1 MSVLSKRVTKTTDVL
16 APDEYDGRL
25 GKLNAIIVGDDALGH
40 LTIRYLSLVLLLV
53 ATVVGCMTFTQSG
66 FFGSSDVSLRPDMLS
81 GIFGIL
87 LIAPLYLRRII
98 TWSPS
103 IYYILSAVLNVTVT
117 AVLIQAVLGAAS
129 TTWLSIPLPFVLAL
143 GLAMTWLGIRPLAPL
158 AWACVIL
165 LGILNLQAASEAM
178 GLWGYL
184 FVISAGLGIF
194 LQFPFEPQKMLKE
207 VKYDF
212 IGPPEDLIEPTNS
225 LMREEVLD
233 RGRDGDG
240 A

>member
-1 MSVLSKRVTKTTDVL
+1 MSVLSKKVAKNVEVIAANEEAGWL
-16 APDEYDGRL
+16 S
-25 GKLNAIIVGDDALGH
+25 KLNAILVGEDALGH
-40 LTIRYLSLVLLLV
+40 LTVRYLSLALLLI
-53 ATVVGCMTFTQSG
+53 ATVVGFMTYTQSK
-66 FFGSSDVSLRPDMLS
+66 FFGSLNVSLRPDMLS
-81 GIFGIL
+81 GIFAIL
-87 LIAPLYLRRII
+87 LVAPLYLRRII

-117 AVLIQAVLGAAS
+117 AVLVQAVLGAAS
-129 TTWLSIPLPFVLAL
+129 STLLSLPLPFVLAM
-143 GLAMTWLGIRPLAPL
+143 GLATTWLGIRPLAPL
-158 AWACVIL
+158 AWAFVIL

-194 LQFPFEPQKMLKE
+194 LQFPFEPQRILNE

-212 IGPPEDLIEPTNS
+212 IGPPEDIVEPTKS
-225 LMREEVLD
+225 LMRAEVPD
-233 RGRDGDG
+233 RVRDGNG